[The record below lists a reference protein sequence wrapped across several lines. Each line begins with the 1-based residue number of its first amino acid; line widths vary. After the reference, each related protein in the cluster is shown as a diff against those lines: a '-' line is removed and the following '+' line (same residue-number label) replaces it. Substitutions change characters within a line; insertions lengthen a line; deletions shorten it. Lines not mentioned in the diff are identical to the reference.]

1 MDRVE
6 KSALVPYSSQQMYA
20 LASDVPGYQ
29 NFLPW
34 CGGSRYLQEG
44 ELENVGEVDIAF
56 KGVKQSFATR
66 NQLTPGRAIE
76 MSLVKGPFK
85 QLKGR
90 WGFEPLS
97 DEACKVSLLV
107 EFEFSSRIVAMAIGP
122 LFSQITA
129 SMVDAFVKRAQ
140 EVYSNGSSN

>member
-1 MDRVE
+1 MQVVE
-6 KSALVPYSSQQMYA
+6 KSALVPHSSEQMYV
-20 LASDVPGYQ
+20 LAADVPGYQ

-34 CGGSRYLQEG
+34 CGGSRFLEEG
-44 ELENVGEVDIAF
+44 EHENVGEVDIAF

-66 NQLTPGRAIE
+66 NRQVPGRSIE

-85 QLKGR
+85 QLKGH

-97 DEACKVSLLV
+97 ESACKVSLKV

-140 EVYSNGSSN
+140 EVYSDGGR

>member
-1 MDRVE
+1 MPQVE
-6 KSALVPYSSQQMYA
+6 KSALVPFSSDQMYN
-20 LASDVPGYQ
+20 LVNDVPGYQ

-44 ELENVGEVDIAF
+44 EQENVGEVDIAF

-66 NQLTPGRAIE
+66 NQLTPGRAID
-76 MSLVKGPFK
+76 MSLVKGPFR
-85 QLKGR
+85 QLSGR
-90 WGFEPLS
+90 WAFDPLN
-97 DEACKVSLLV
+97 ETACKVSLKV
-107 EFEFSSRIVAMAIGP
+107 EFEFSSKIVAMAIGP

-140 EVYSNGSSN
+140 EVYRDGS

>member
-1 MDRVE
+1 MSKVE
-6 KSALVPYSSQQMYA
+6 KSALVPYSSEQMYA

-34 CGGSRYLQEG
+34 CGGSRFLEEG
-44 ELENVGEVDIAF
+44 ESENVGEVDIAF

-66 NQLTPGRAIE
+66 NRLVAGESID

-90 WGFEPLS
+90 WGFQKLNEA
-97 DEACKVSLLV
+97 ACKVSLQV
-107 EFEFSSRIVAMAIGP
+107 EFEFSNRVVAMAVGP

-140 EVYSNGSSN
+140 EVYGNGNG

>member
-1 MDRVE
+1 MPIVD
-6 KSALVPYSSQQMYA
+6 KSALVPYSNEQMFA
-20 LASDVPGYQ
+20 LAADVPGYQ

-34 CGGSRYLQEG
+34 CGGSRFLEEG

-66 NQLTPGRAIE
+66 NQLVPGRSIE

-85 QLKGR
+85 QLSGR

-97 DEACKVSLLV
+97 ESACKVSLQV
-107 EFEFSSRIVAMAIGP
+107 QFEFSSKIVELAIGS

-129 SMVDAFVKRAQ
+129 SMIDAFVKRAQ
-140 EVYSNGSSN
+140 EVYSSGSR